1 MSQIKV
7 YHVLVH
13 LDLAQSDT
21 FSSKPIAM
29 LNLVNVSVHRPVMK
43 KCGQYLMSRENAQA
57 GADDAGIKI
66 MRIWILRAY
75 SLFDFLI
82 VVLAPHLLEADNIV
96 VTVSKALRNMINSR
110 IFVFRNNR
118 DSYDEQ
124 KLKTI

>member
-1 MSQIKV
+1 MSQIEV

-21 FSSKPIAM
+21 FSSKPIAV
-29 LNLVNVSVHRPVMK
+29 LNLVNVSVDRPVME